1 MGMLYFS
8 AHWCPP
14 CRRFTP
20 QLIEFYK
27 KMKSSGKNLELVFC
41 SLDRE
46 KSEWEDYTSDM
57 PWLCMPYDA
66 PQSKKMAGTYKAN
79 GIPHLVILGSDG
91 EVITMDGTEG
101 VRNDPEGEKFP
112 WRPKTIAEV
121 WPKEIMA
128 STKGTMLD
136 SSTLTNKNLMLYFSA
151 HWCPPCK
158 RFTPVLSE
166 AYKKLKA
173 THDDFELVFVSSDRD
188 ESAFKEYFNEMS
200 FCALPFEHREAKQ
213 TLSKKYEVRGIPHL
227 VMLGP
232 VSNEETLERP
242 IINKNMRSI
251 IEEGDFSDY
260 PFKEK
265 NYGSVET
272 SDLQEVKSVIVFHEA
287 GDDDDHDKIKS
298 TLKEVGEKMEGKEE
312 CKFLWALSE
321 KGMATRIRSA
331 LGMPKTPGDDPVMVM
346 LDLPDD
352 GGYYKAKAGDITADS
367 ITEFVANPGERFQLE

>member
-1 MGMLYFS
+1 MG
-8 AHWCPP
+8 
-14 CRRFTP
+14 
-20 QLIEFYK
+20 
-27 KMKSSGKNLELVFC
+27 
-41 SLDRE
+41 
-46 KSEWEDYTSDM
+46 
-57 PWLCMPYDA
+57 
-66 PQSKKMAGTYKAN
+66 
-79 GIPHLVILGSDG
+79 
-91 EVITMDGTEG
+91 
-101 VRNDPEGEKFP
+101 
-112 WRPKTIAEV
+112 
-121 WPKEIMA
+121 
-128 STKGTMLD
+128 
-136 SSTLTNKNLMLYFSA
+136 
-151 HWCPPCK
+151 
-158 RFTPVLSE
+158 
-166 AYKKLKA
+166 
-173 THDDFELVFVSSDRD
+173 
-188 ESAFKEYFNEMS
+188 
-200 FCALPFEHREAKQ
+200 
-213 TLSKKYEVRGIPHL
+213 LSKKYEVRGIPHL

-272 SDLQEVKSVIVFHEA
+272 SDLQEVR
-287 GDDDDHDKIKS
+287 
-298 TLKEVGEKMEGKEE
+298 EKMEGKEE